1 MLFEQKTSIFLVEVL
16 HEVFVFPK
24 RQ

>member
-1 MLFEQKTSIFLVEVL
+1 MLFEQKTSIFSVEVL